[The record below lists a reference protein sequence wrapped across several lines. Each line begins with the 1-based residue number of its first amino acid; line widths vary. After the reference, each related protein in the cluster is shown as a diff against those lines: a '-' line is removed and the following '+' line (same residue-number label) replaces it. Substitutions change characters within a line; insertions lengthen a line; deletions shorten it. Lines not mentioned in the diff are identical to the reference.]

1 MVTAENF
8 PNLGKET
15 DSQAQEAQTALGKIN
30 RQRTTARHCGA
41 ETTKVRVGDYESNE
55 GNATRYEQGNPPKT
69 VADFSAKNFVGQKG
83 EVHCNSSTE
92 RKRSTTK
99 HTRPSCHLDLKQR
112 QRALRASYRQKSSE
126 PINQLYKKWSEV
138 ISSTLVGLSPN

>member
-55 GNATRYEQGNPPKT
+55 GNATRYEQGNPPK
-69 VADFSAKNFVGQKG
+69 DCSRLL
-83 EVHCNSSTE
+83 S
-92 RKRSTTK
+92 
-99 HTRPSCHLDLKQR
+99 
-112 QRALRASYRQKSSE
+112 
-126 PINQLYKKWSEV
+126 KKLCGPEGRG
-138 ISSTLVGLSPN
+138 TL